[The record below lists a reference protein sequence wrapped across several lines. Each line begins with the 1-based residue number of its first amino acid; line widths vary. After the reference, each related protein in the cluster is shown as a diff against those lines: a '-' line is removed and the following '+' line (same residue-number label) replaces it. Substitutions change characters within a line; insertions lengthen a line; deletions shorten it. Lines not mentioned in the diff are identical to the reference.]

1 MKKSFFSV
9 LLFALMVTTFST
21 SPVSAW
27 NFDKMIAG
35 VEKKLPIAEKQAT
48 IIVKMLNNDEH
59 LAKIQGD
66 IDKIRNNKPLKAK
79 DAYLYRVLKKID
91 KGKIALEKSALCAK
105 LIWTKGPSSYYTQ
118 PLYPLFLV
126 SLAGGN
132 YQNFWRNDI
141 STNKDFLKNKEK
153 ADALV
158 ILCKKLMEIQKP
170 VLFLAREKLNVDG
183 IRNRGNGGT
192 CNSGGAPKKL
202 RKNRNA
208 YNIYGFLFPARVAYN
223 TVYYKAIMDEQEYL
237 AAYPIS
243 YLKYLQSQAEFLKD
257 LEFKTTLSSDW
268 DRYIEELGKMLA
280 DKTGDLDD
288 LTLEGKKETQSE
300 AKDKDLNLDDLKLPK

>member
-1 MKKSFFSV
+1 MGKRFFLVV
-9 LLFALMVTTFST
+9 LFT
-21 SPVSAW
+21 SIFIGFCTPPVSAW

-48 IIVKMLNNDEH
+48 IIVKMLNNDKH
-59 LAKIQGD
+59 LAKIQSD

-91 KGKIALEKSALCAK
+91 NGKIALEKSALCAK

-132 YQNFWRNDI
+132 YQNFWRNEI
-141 STNKDFLKNKEK
+141 SENKDFLKNKET

-158 ILCKKLMEIQKP
+158 ILCKKLLEIQKP

-192 CNSGGAPKKL
+192 CSSSGSPKTL
-202 RKNRNA
+202 RKNNNA
-208 YNIYGFLFPARVAYN
+208 KNIYGFLFPARVAYN

-257 LEFKTTLSSDW
+257 LEFKTTLSTDW

-288 LTLEGKKETQSE
+288 LTSEGKKPAQIES
-300 AKDKDLNLDDLKLPK
+300 KDKDLDLDDLKLPK